1 MVRRM
6 ELDVFIASFVGVN
19 CKWITDL
26 KAISRLLNLLEENM
40 GEIFMNLGKARSP
53 WQQRL

>member
-1 MVRRM
+1 M
-6 ELDVFIASFVGVN
+6 ELDVFIASYVSIN

-26 KAISRLLNLLEENM
+26 KAVSRLLNLLEENM
-40 GEIFMNLGKARSP
+40 GETFMNLGKARSS